1 MCSNNFEKLIIQAR
15 YLDDGIE
22 KLITTWKLPHV
33 LVGRFTECTAE
44 TNCYIDAVWNIIKN
58 TENGVEQILSD
69 IKNCKLEN
77 SIEELCQES
86 KAEYE
91 TLKEQCDNLDSVFAE
106 YGYQYDESNVSDETN
121 INDTT
126 NSDQNSVKETENL
139 EVEFTPNLSW
149 KYKSKHNVPLS
160 NNITSTS
167 SDSSIIHNYLCTP
180 GRERPQE
187 PIYSRH
193 FYDILKK

>member
-33 LVGRFTECTAE
+33 LVGRFMESTAE

-58 TENGVEQILSD
+58 TENSVEQILSN

-77 SIEELCQES
+77 SMEELIEES

-91 TLKEQCDNLDSVFAE
+91 TLKEQCDTLDSVFTE

-121 INDTT
+121 IDSTI

-149 KYKSKHNVPLS
+149 KYKLKQNASLS
-160 NNITSTS
+160 SNITFTS
-167 SDSSIIHNYLCTP
+167 NDSSITHNYLCTP
-180 GRERPQE
+180 VRERPQE

>member
-15 YLDDGIE
+15 YLDNGIE

-33 LVGRFTECTAE
+33 LVGRFMESTAE
-44 TNCYIDAVWNIIKN
+44 TNSYVDAVWNIIKN
-58 TENGVEQILSD
+58 TENSVEQILSD

-77 SIEELCQES
+77 PMEELIEES

-91 TLKEQCDNLDSVFAE
+91 TLKEQCDTLDSVFAE
-106 YGYQYDESNVSDETN
+106 TN
-121 INDTT
+121 IDSTI

-149 KYKSKHNVPLS
+149 KYKLKQNASLS
-160 NNITSTS
+160 SNMTLTSN
-167 SDSSIIHNYLCTP
+167 DSSITHNLCTP
-180 GRERPQE
+180 GRERPRE